1 MEWWIWITRWTIF
14 CIRYLRLFWVYL
26 KKHGENID
34 NLSVR
39 IYVNKTEN
47 RITFKVKTGYYFGL
61 LTPATMK
68 LLGSTE
74 NKIIKDKNRQ
84 SVPDLEII
92 DVVLDHCNIVN
103 NFNNLVDNKIIN
115 KI

>member
-1 MEWWIWITRWTIF
+1 
-14 CIRYLRLFWVYL
+14 
-26 KKHGENID
+26 
-34 NLSVR
+34 
-39 IYVNKTEN
+39 
-47 RITFKVKTGYYFGL
+47 
-61 LTPATMK
+61 MK
-68 LLGSTE
+68 LLGSSE